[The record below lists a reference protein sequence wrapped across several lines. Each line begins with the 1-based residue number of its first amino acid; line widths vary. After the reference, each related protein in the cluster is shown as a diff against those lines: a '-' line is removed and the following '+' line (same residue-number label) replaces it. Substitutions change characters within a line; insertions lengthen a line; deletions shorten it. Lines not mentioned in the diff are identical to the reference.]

1 MIPKQTTR
9 DASRWSLIAFVAP
22 AAALVIAAA
31 ALPATASAATV
42 MPPKRIAAAGK
53 INFCSDMTS
62 PPIEF
67 LTPATKPE
75 GSDIDIGNAI
85 AQRLGVQAV
94 WHNIPFKG
102 LIPALLAQQCDV
114 VISQLF
120 DKPARR
126 KVIDMVDYM
135 DSSEALLVRAGNP
148 KKIHSLADL
157 SGMKVAVENGTTIQS
172 LIQAQNKKFGAAGKK
187 PAELIVFPADTNALQ
202 ALQIGQVDAYGTTLE
217 TGAYYMSK
225 APKTF
230 DVGGAPFHRILTGIG
245 MRKNDP
251 GMKAAMQAAVDSMKK
266 DGTLVAILKKWGIG
280 GDALK

>member
-42 MPPKRIAAAGK
+42 TPPKRIAAAGK

-120 DKPARR
+120 DKPAP
-126 KVIDMVDYM
+126 V
-135 DSSEALLVRAGNP
+135 
-148 KKIHSLADL
+148 
-157 SGMKVAVENGTTIQS
+157 GMNGAEVARGR
-172 LIQAQNKKFGAAGKK
+172 
-187 PAELIVFPADTNALQ
+187 
-202 ALQIGQVDAYGTTLE
+202 LQILVQSVLAADEIFDA
-217 TGAYYMSK
+217 SNQK
-225 APKTF
+225 
-230 DVGGAPFHRILTGIG
+230 I
-245 MRKNDP
+245 
-251 GMKAAMQAAVDSMKK
+251 S
-266 DGTLVAILKKWGIG
+266 
-280 GDALK
+280 